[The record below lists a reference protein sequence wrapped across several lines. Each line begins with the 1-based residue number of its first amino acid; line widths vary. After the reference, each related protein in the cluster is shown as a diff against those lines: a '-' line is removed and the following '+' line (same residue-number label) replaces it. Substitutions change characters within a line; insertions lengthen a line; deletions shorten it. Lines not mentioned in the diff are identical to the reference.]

1 MKCTYLDT
9 ECDVVF
15 RRYENKRTAIL
26 LFDPFG
32 LPMAKATV
40 NIPQVD
46 IADDEI
52 IINEYDEQ
60 ESMLKALI
68 EAEIIKDEIR
78 VIHPI
83 SSFMKFNV
91 GKLNKP

>member
-9 ECDVVF
+9 ECDVVL
-15 RRYENKRTAIL
+15 RKYGNKRTAIL

-32 LPMAKATV
+32 LPTAKATV
-40 NIPQVD
+40 NIPHVD
-46 IADDEI
+46 IAEDEI

-78 VIHPI
+78 VIHPAG
-83 SSFMKFNV
+83 SFIKFNV
-91 GKLNKP
+91 GKLNKR